1 MPGPYSPYIPQERS
15 EVMDHLAGMML
26 SKPDFLDP
34 TGYFPERTIDTEF
47 HALNEGLKNIRKR
60 LGEERYQALRAM
72 SDQMRVLFEAN
83 PDDDSE
89 EVSAGRALILEM
101 RDLIVKK

>member
-26 SKPDFLDP
+26 SKPNFLDAS
-34 TGYFPERTIDTEF
+34 GYFPERNIDTEF
-47 HALNEGLKNIRKR
+47 HALNEGLRIISKR
-60 LGEERYQALRAM
+60 LGEDRYQQLKAM
-72 SDQMRVLFEAN
+72 SDQMRALFEAN
-83 PDDDSE
+83 PDEDSD
-89 EVSAGRALILEM
+89 EVRAGRALILEM